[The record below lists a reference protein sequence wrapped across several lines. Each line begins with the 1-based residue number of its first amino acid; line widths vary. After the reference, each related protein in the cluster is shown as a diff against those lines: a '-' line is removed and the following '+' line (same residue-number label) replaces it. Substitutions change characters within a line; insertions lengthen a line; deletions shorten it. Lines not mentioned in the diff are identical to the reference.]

1 MEKDVVH
8 YCNQFQAFAAAAAE
22 AQIAAADYN
31 HYFVFATK
39 FASWKGLDNRFGKA
53 VNQGFSKVIEAR
65 DTIKDASVQC
75 ERPVDCLS
83 LCGECTANMCKTGR
97 CVCGCA
103 NKKSMA
109 EAITGSRPGVGVES
123 RRRHDD
129 PHHFCY
135 WDWQC
140 EYMATCPPGCN
151 ADQCNNGYCAYINC
165 AAIVIVALGFTSP
178 GIKGRDGSTGH

>member
-1 MEKDVVH
+1 MEKAKVIFLV
-8 YCNQFQAFAAAAAE
+8 ALL
-22 AQIAAADYN
+22 
-31 HYFVFATK
+31 VFA
-39 FASWKGLDNRFGKA
+39 F
-53 VNQGFSKVIEAR
+53 GFSKVIEAR

-83 LCGECTANMCKTGR
+83 LCSECTANMCKTGR

-109 EAITGSRPGVGVES
+109 EAITVRVHQIFLVCRVHRKIPPGVGVER

-140 EYMATCPPGCN
+140 KYMATCPPGCN
-151 ADQCNNGYCAYINC
+151 ADQCNNGYCAC
-165 AAIVIVALGFTSP
+165 TC
-178 GIKGRDGSTGH
+178 